1 MGEKVCPLAFL
12 SFRKQLLS
20 TVNFVCTMWCL
31 AGAAQWALLGCLCCC
46 YLFIY
51 CTQLS
56 AVAERDGGSEQ
67 SVKVAADLA
76 SLSRCHVVL
85 TLRLDTA
92 KQIAVHFS
100 NAQFKS
106 TSYKRKQ
113 IAMQLMC
120 SILPLQQR
128 ENTFCS
134 LFLLK
139 VLRW

>member
-1 MGEKVCPLAFL
+1 MGEKVWPLAFL

-67 SVKVAADLA
+67 SVKA
-76 SLSRCHVVL
+76 SPVCHVV
-85 TLRLDTA
+85 TLFSLCDLIRRNKSAFISATHNS
-92 KQIAVHFS
+92 KVHHTKES
-100 NAQFKS
+100 KS
-106 TSYKRKQ
+106 P
-113 IAMQLMC
+113 C
-120 SILPLQQR
+120 S
-128 ENTFCS
+128 
-134 LFLLK
+134 
-139 VLRW
+139 